1 MISLWDS
8 GSWQEPQG
16 FDVVIEPVDIQI
28 QRNQPYDVYMLEH
41 DYVGSF
47 VIGFSLADPWLKDFE
62 NSCTPTVLYDN
73 YITGNPSTAY
83 VGIDNDEGMELAVS
97 HLVRQGHR
105 KIAYLSNSLGSQ
117 IIQIRYS
124 AFFRS
129 MRKHGLK
136 ASYDNAGLFLFSFRM
151 YGKTSFQTF

>member
-1 MISLWDS
+1 MITIL
-8 GSWQEPQG
+8 Q
-16 FDVVIEPVDIQI
+16 
-28 QRNQPYDVYMLEH
+28 
-41 DYVGSF
+41 
-47 VIGFSLADPWLKDFE
+47 A
-62 NSCTPTVLYDN
+62 
-73 YITGNPSTAY
+73 NPFTAY

-136 ASYDNAGLFLFSFRM
+136 VSMTMPVVPVFFPNVW
-151 YGKTSFQTF
+151 KNIFQTF